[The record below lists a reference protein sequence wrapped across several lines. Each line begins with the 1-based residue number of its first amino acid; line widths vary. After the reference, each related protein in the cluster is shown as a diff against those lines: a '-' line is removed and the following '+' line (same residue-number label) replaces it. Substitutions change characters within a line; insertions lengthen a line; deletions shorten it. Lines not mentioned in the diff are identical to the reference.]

1 VVQSLGPGLSCG
13 SSLCFSGNFNDNG
26 VLQRAPE
33 RSSYYGSATGSPAS
47 SSIFLTL
54 AATDGRYTKTFSSQL
69 NADNTWKITLD
80 PLPMGGN
87 YTTSVSCPTCTGA
100 TTIITLYNQTFGDVF
115 VCTGQSNAWLVLSNS
130 NDTSFFIHF

>member
-1 VVQSLGPGLSCG
+1 
-13 SSLCFSGNFNDNG
+13 
-26 VLQRAPE
+26 LQRAPE

-54 AATDGRYTKTFSSQL
+54 AATDGSYTKTFSSQL

-87 YTTSVSCPTCTGA
+87 YTTSVSCPSCTGA